1 MKFSEVLNDI
11 QRMKGIELQS
21 IIPGS
26 SVTIDEVSILEKRV
40 IIIDSK
46 GKTRSRPFNEL
57 EKIWEALLREP
68 AIHVDSVLLGCGS
81 SRNQPE
87 TIFANLPYIEW
98 LRLNG
103 KKHITLVSNRVH
115 DYGTLRR
122 MDPLEAESLKTKFD
136 DFSQKENP
144 GSLTRTS
151 SLIISND
158 VKRVTDQFEEIIGTR
173 CLSIGVGSYQI
184 IDGEKNI
191 LILSKTLVPTEI
203 KPGIYPVINAK
214 FSNIVP
220 TTFNVDNLTI
230 SIINLSGL
238 YLAFVKSVKYW
249 RSDCG

>member
-11 QRMKGIELQS
+11 QRLKGFELQS

-26 SVTIDEVSILEKRV
+26 SVTVYEVSISEKRV
-40 IIIDSK
+40 ILLDSK
-46 GKTRSRPFNEL
+46 GKTRSRPFTEL

-103 KKHITLVSNRVH
+103 KKHITIVSNRVH
-115 DYGTLRR
+115 DYGTIRK
-122 MDPLEAESLKTKFD
+122 MDPLEAESLKTEFD
-136 DFSQKENP
+136 DFSQKEKP

-158 VKRVTDQFEEIIGTR
+158 VKSVTDQFEDIFGTK

-191 LILSKTLVPTEI
+191 LILSNILVPPEI

-214 FSNIVP
+214 FCNMVP
-220 TTFNVDNLTI
+220 TTFKVDNLTI

-238 YLAFVKSVKYW
+238 DLALVKPV
-249 RSDCG
+249 